1 MKCTDELEC
10 LAGIGDRKP
19 IGVVLEEDRVG
30 CENEPQMEQ
39 MAEKA
44 TFMEV
49 GNGGLSY
56 ADRMQRIAVGK
67 HQTEDWL
74 FAMRCMIKETA
85 EHGNVYLKMKT
96 KDFKK
101 IVGNNDYLACMCVLR
116 ADDFVVRE
124 IEDFIIIFWG

>member
-1 MKCTDELEC
+1 MEELTE
-10 LAGIGDRKP
+10 R
-19 IGVVLEEDRVG
+19 
-30 CENEPQMEQ
+30 
-39 MAEKA
+39 A
-44 TFMEV
+44 TLVEV

-67 HQTEDWL
+67 HQTDDWL
-74 FAMRCMIKETA
+74 FAMRSMIRDAA

-96 KDFKK
+96 KDFKN